1 MENIESLRTA
11 KGNGKIVRLLSSFLL
26 DQKWLPKGDTET
38 QGDFLVCVYKDTDDR
53 LIPVLSADVDLP
65 IEDRFDNSTLL
76 ELKAEPAYVAKNGG
90 NVKKVLLEPIIASV
104 NEVTA
109 CEEIA
114 SQKFK
119 KVEKNHFWFDTLN
132 DADKKYIE
140 LVKELCGKDE
150 LPFISQY
157 INCNNIN

>member
-1 MENIESLRTA
+1 MENIESLRMA
-11 KGNGKIVRLLSSFLL
+11 KGNGKVVRLFSSFLL

-65 IEDRFDNSTLL
+65 IENRFDNSTLL
-76 ELKAEPAYVAKNGG
+76 ELKTEPAYVAKIRG
-90 NVKKVLLEPIIASV
+90 NVKKVL
-104 NEVTA
+104 NEVTV